1 MNIVLTEGIIWLTI
15 AVISGI
21 VEAVT
26 MGLTTIWF
34 VFGALAAWVLYE
46 FNAPFIVQVIAFIG
60 VTAVLLYFTK
70 PLVIKYLKVG
80 KTRTNADSLIGEI
93 GLVTEDID
101 TIKAKGQ
108 LEIRGQIWSAKTRDE
123 DLIPKDTVVE
133 ILAIEG
139 VKLVVKRSERIKK
152 EEFLCQE

>member
-70 PLVIKYLKVG
+70 PLVMKYLKVG

-139 VKLVVKRSERIKK
+139 VKLVVKRSNKIKE